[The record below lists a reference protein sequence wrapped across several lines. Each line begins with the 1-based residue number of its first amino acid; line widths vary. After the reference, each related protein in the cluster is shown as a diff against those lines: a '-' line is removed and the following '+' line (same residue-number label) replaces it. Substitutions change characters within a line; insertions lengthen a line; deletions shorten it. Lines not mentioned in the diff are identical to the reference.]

1 MGRTPRNLNVKRWA
15 MAAATALLLAMPAAR
30 PAVGL
35 AAPSLATAP
44 PQNDSE
50 ALFNEA
56 VDAYNH
62 NLFTQALSKF
72 QQVSG
77 THSAEAQQYINKIKS
92 YQSAV
97 EVAKSAIERK
107 SDEQDVKNLEYAIHQ
122 LQIAISI
129 KSDGPYNVNALL
141 SQARDLKAQVE
152 KQRGDRSKTMDSDYC
167 AKALDAIQNHHYKI
181 AAQFI
186 CAVANDNPGY
196 TCGKDEA
203 VHMCTLS
210 NDLAKMDK
218 SGTEPVIEASAPAA
232 TRTTSLDKAR
242 TAYDKNDFEHARPLF
257 QRAEGES
264 KPEADQYLDKIARY
278 TDAMSNADKL
288 GRDAKYDQART
299 AYLAAAQI
307 KPDGPGDPQNGAA
320 RMELFLGLDQFYSG
334 DYASAIQHLQNCVHN
349 GTQKQ
354 PLVHFYLG
362 ASELA
367 RFYVTGSEDTSLR
380 QDAMNDLKQAKQA
393 GFKVAGQD
401 VSPKILQAY
410 KDLSF

>member
-1 MGRTPRNLNVKRWA
+1 MGRVPRNSNVNRWVTA
-15 MAAATALLLAMPAAR
+15 IATALLLSLSAAR
-30 PAVGL
+30 PTVCLVAM
-35 AAPSLATAP
+35 PFTATP

-50 ALFNEA
+50 VLFNEA

-77 THSAEAQQYINKIKS
+77 AHAADAQQYIKKINS
-92 YQSAV
+92 YQGAV
-97 EVAKSAIERK
+97 EVAKSAIDR
-107 SDEQDVKNLEYAIHQ
+107 SPDEQDVKNLEYAIQQ
-122 LQIAISI
+122 LQTAISI

-141 SQARDLKAQVE
+141 TRARDLKTQVE
-152 KQRGDRSKTMDSDYC
+152 KQHADRSKAMDTDYC

-186 CAVANDNPGY
+186 CAVANDNPAY
-196 TCGKDEA
+196 SCGNDEA

-218 SGTEPVIEASAPAA
+218 GGSGPVVDNPPPVA
-232 TRTTSLDKAR
+232 TRTAGLDKAR
-242 TAYDKNDFEHARPLF
+242 AAYDKNDFEHARSLF
-257 QRAEGES
+257 QRADGES

-393 GFKVAGQD
+393 GFKVTGQD